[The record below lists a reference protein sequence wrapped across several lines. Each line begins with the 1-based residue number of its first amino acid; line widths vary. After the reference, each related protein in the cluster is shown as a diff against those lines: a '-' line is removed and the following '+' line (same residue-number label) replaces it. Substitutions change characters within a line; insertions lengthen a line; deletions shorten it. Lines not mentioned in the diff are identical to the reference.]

1 MHIVVLTGS
10 FYPNI
15 MAPSA
20 CVKPYL
26 LELAKEHEV
35 EVVCPVSDS
44 QYRGEVE
51 QDGLMIHYVSNRI
64 NDIFVKAN
72 ANLHNNKKR
81 LQSKVSL
88 NYVRVVKLLQEELF
102 PSLYDSSMVDAYLEE
117 LKQINREHKI
127 DVIIS
132 VTYPFLTHVV
142 ALKYKEQNPQVKWLT
157 YTTDPLAYNE
167 ANPIAPWKKRNA
179 IKIEKKVYETCDN
192 CIVTEE
198 LFDNVVKDYGIDQK
212 KVLVLPYLV
221 ETENVPKVERKTEHE
236 RAQVLYA
243 GCLFYRVR
251 DPRTMLSVFSKLNTV
266 DLCLYVTGDRQCRK
280 MLKSEFPSNIHINGL
295 VPREEY
301 FKLLS
306 QADIL
311 VNLSNDAKLQ
321 APHKL
326 MELISTGKPIINFY
340 YHKNAGF
347 RIIER
352 YPLGINVSNNS
363 KPDEMVTAIDAFIAD
378 NCHKALSDA
387 EIKEIFPEFLMP
399 YQMESIK
406 AIIHNKE

>member
-1 MHIVVLTGS
+1 MHIVALTGS
-10 FYPNI
+10 FYPNL

-44 QYRGEVE
+44 RFKETVE
-51 QDGLMIHYVSNRI
+51 KEGLRIHYVSNRL
-64 NDIFVKAN
+64 NDRFVTAN
-72 ANLHNNKKR
+72 ANLRENRNR
-81 LQSKVSL
+81 LLSKVAL
-88 NYVRVVKLLQEELF
+88 YYVRIVKFLQEELS
-102 PSLYDSSMVDAYLEE
+102 PCLYDSSMVEAYLNE
-117 LKQINREHKI
+117 LKRINHEHKI

-132 VTYPFLTHVV
+132 VTYPFLTHVA
-142 ALKYKEQNPQVKWLT
+142 ALKYKELNRHVNWLS

-198 LFDNVVKDYGIDQK
+198 LFDNVVNDYGIDQK

-221 ETENVPKVERKTEHE
+221 ETENVPKVDLKGIHE

-251 DPRTMLSVFSKLNTV
+251 DPRTMLSVFSKLNKV
-266 DLCLYVTGDRQCRK
+266 DLCLYVTGDRKCRK
-280 MLKSEFPSNIHINGL
+280 MLKSVYPSNIHINGL

-306 QADIL
+306 QADVL

-326 MELISTGKPIINFY
+326 MELVSTGKPIINFY
-340 YHKNAGF
+340 YHKNAGY

-352 YPLGINVSNNS
+352 YPLGINVSNSS

-378 NCHKALSDA
+378 NCQKALTDA
-387 EIKEIFPEFLMP
+387 EIKETFPEYLLP
-399 YQMESIK
+399 YQMNSVK
-406 AIIHNKE
+406 ALIQK

>member
-1 MHIVVLTGS
+1 MHIIAITGS

-26 LELAKEHEV
+26 IELAKEHEV

-44 QYRGEVE
+44 RFNETVE
-51 QDGLMIHYVSNRI
+51 QEWLRIHYVSNRL

-72 ANLHNNKKR
+72 ANLHNNRKR
-81 LQSKVSL
+81 LQSKFSL

-102 PSLYDSSMVDAYLEE
+102 PSLYDSSMVNAYLKK

-132 VTYPFLTHVV
+132 VTNPFLTHVA

-198 LFDNVVKDYGIDQK
+198 LFDNVVNDYGIDHK

-221 ETENVPKVERKTEHE
+221 ETENVPKVERKTEND

-251 DPRTMLSVFSKLNTV
+251 DPRTMLIVFSKLNTV

-280 MLKSEFPSNIHINGL
+280 MLKSDYPSNIHINGL
-295 VPREEY
+295 VPRVEY

-306 QADIL
+306 QADVL
-311 VNLSNDAKLQ
+311 VNLSNDARLQ

-326 MELISTGKPIINFY
+326 MELVSTGKPIINFY
-340 YHKNAGF
+340 YHKNAGYK
-347 RIIER
+347 IIER
-352 YPLGINVSNNS
+352 YPLGINVSNSSN
-363 KPDEMVTAIDAFIAD
+363 PDEMLTVIESFIAE
-378 NCHKALSDA
+378 NCHKALSEP
-387 EIKEIFPEFLMP
+387 EIKEIFPEYLLP
-399 YQMESIK
+399 YQMESINS
-406 AIIHNKE
+406 IIHN